1 LHEVL
6 TLLPGSCAK
15 SEHANR
21 SAIFRNQTSL
31 PRRERAEH
39 LASVG
44 HDVTVCTTFPY
55 YPDWK
60 VPATYKG
67 RMLASEARNG
77 VRILRSFAYVPN
89 PVTSLKR
96 VLHEASFV
104 AGSLFRAVVLKR
116 PEVLLVVSPPLG
128 LGMSAILLSKLWR
141 VPYVFDVEDLQPDAA
156 AELGMLPG
164 WALRLMYGVE
174 AAAYRN
180 ASMVSTLTRGMR
192 DRIIGKGVAEEKVIL
207 FEPRADESL
216 FDISAGEGESFR
228 QRHGLEGR
236 FIVSHSGNLGIKQ
249 GLDVILNAAAMSRGD
264 ESVLFLLVGNG
275 AAKEKLE
282 RRAAKMELNN
292 VRFLPLLD
300 AQDYRGLLGA
310 SDITLVTQRGSVSD
324 VVFPSKAVTYLAAGC
339 PVVAS
344 VKASSEVAR
353 AITESGAGVVVQP
366 ENAEALLNAIHELKA
381 GNLQECRQSAR
392 EYANRRWSSD
402 RVLGFVERSLVAAS
416 LPIEAALAKQQI
428 RG

>member
-1 LHEVL
+1 MRILILSINYWPEEA
-6 TLLPGSCAK
+6 GIGAFS
-15 SEHANR
+15 
-21 SAIFRNQTSL
+21 TS
-31 PRRERAEH
+31 RAEH
-39 LASVG
+39 LASAG

-60 VPATYKG
+60 VPAAYKG
-67 RMLASEARNG
+67 RMLANEVRNG
-77 VRILRSFAYVPN
+77 VRILRSYAYVPN
-89 PVTSLKR
+89 PVSSLKR
-96 VLHEASFV
+96 VVHEASFV
-104 AGSLFRAVVLKR
+104 ASSLLRAVVLKG

-141 VPYVFDVEDLQPDAA
+141 IPYVFDVEDLQPDAA

-164 WALRLMYGVE
+164 WALRLMYRVE

-180 ASMVSTLTRGMR
+180 AALVSTLTKGMR
-192 DRIIGKGVAEEKVIL
+192 ERIIGKGVAEEKVIL
-207 FEPRADESL
+207 FEPRANESL
-216 FDISAGEGESFR
+216 FDISPGEGESFR
-228 QRHGLEGR
+228 QQHGLEGR
-236 FIVSHSGNLGIKQ
+236 FIVSHSGNLGVKQ
-249 GLDVILNAAAMSRGD
+249 GLDVILDAAAMSRGD

-282 RRAAKMELNN
+282 RRAAELELKN

-300 AQDYRGLLGA
+300 AQDYRGLLAA

-324 VVFPSKAVTYLAAGC
+324 VVFPSKAVTYLSAGC

-353 AITESGAGVVVQP
+353 TITESGAGLVVQP
-366 ENAEALLNAIHELKA
+366 ENAEALLSAIHELKA

-402 RVLGFVERSLVAAS
+402 RVLGFVERSLVAVSA
-416 LPIEAALAKQQI
+416 PIEAALTKQQI